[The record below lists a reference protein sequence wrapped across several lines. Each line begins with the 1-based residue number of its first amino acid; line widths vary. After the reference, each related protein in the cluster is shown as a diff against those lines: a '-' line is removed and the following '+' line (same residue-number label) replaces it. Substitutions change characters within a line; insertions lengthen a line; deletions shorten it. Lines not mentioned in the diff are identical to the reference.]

1 MTDPES
7 PEAAFEKVGLSGATR
22 HLFLCPGPDC
32 CELADGLA
40 TWTWMKRRLAEEGL
54 PVLRTKVQ
62 CFRICTG
69 GPWLVIYPEGV
80 WYGGVTSER
89 FERILAEHLKSGV
102 PVAEWVAAVRPLS
115 PPGQGTRPTTGSEL

>member
-7 PEAAFEKVGLSGATR
+7 PHAAFEKIGLNDATR
-22 HLFLCPGPDC
+22 HLLLCRGPDC
-32 CELADGLA
+32 CELGDGLA

-54 PVLRTKVQ
+54 PVLRTKAQ

-80 WYGGVTSER
+80 WYGGVTPER
-89 FERILAEHLKSGV
+89 FERILVEHLKGGV
-102 PVAEWVAAVRPLS
+102 PVGEWVAKVQPLG
-115 PPGQGTRPTTGSEL
+115 PPGQGTRPKPGSEP